1 MNAAQTATADSKG
14 RLDMRTGREG
24 RAHPRRDG
32 GVEYRLLVAATFLL
46 VLPVAAL
53 RRLVPR
59 GGGPRGS
66 ILAQARDEAQT
77 AISIAFMA

>member
-1 MNAAQTATADSKG
+1 MTQTTIPPG
-14 RLDMRTGREG
+14 GLTMRTGHLE

-32 GVEYRLLVAATFLL
+32 GAEYRLLVAATFLL

-66 ILAQARDEAQT
+66 ILAEAREEAQT
-77 AISIAFMA
+77 VIAIAFMA